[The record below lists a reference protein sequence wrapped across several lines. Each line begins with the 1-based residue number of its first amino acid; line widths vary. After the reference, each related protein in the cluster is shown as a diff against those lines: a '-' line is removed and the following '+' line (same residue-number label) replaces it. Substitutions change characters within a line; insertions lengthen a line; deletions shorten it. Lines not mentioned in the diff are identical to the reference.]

1 MFTEIGGEA
10 LRLLAFSVETVSV
23 RPGELLFEKGAP
35 AEGAY
40 VIVNGNIALKAG
52 DGDRERS
59 VGPGTLIGE
68 MALIVPTERPCD
80 AVALEPTRLIAIPRP
95 LFRRVLTEFPEIAET
110 IRQKLVTRVRGEQ
123 AALDRVRATLNA
135 LDQRD

>member
-1 MFTEIGGEA
+1 MIAEIGGEA

-23 RPGELLFEKGAP
+23 RPGEVLFERGAP

-40 VIVNGNIALKAG
+40 VVVNGKIALKAG
-52 DGDRERS
+52 ETDQERT
-59 VGPGTLIGE
+59 VGAGTLIGE
-68 MALIVPTERPCD
+68 MALIIPTERPCD
-80 AVALEPTRLIAIPRP
+80 AIALEPTRLIAIPRP
-95 LFRRVLTEFPEIAET
+95 LFRRVLTEFPQIAET

>member
-1 MFTEIGGEA
+1 MIAEIGGEA

-23 RPGELLFEKGAP
+23 RPGEVLFERGAP

-40 VIVNGNIALKAG
+40 VVVNGKIALKAG
-52 DGDRERS
+52 DSDRT
-59 VGPGTLIGE
+59 VGAGTLIGE